1 MYKKIILVNN
11 TIKIKGGII
20 LKRLIIFLI
29 MLLIFLAS
37 IGIGYFYL
45 NTRDDQKNASKSED
59 LIAENNIE
67 NQTISTENQEEKISP
82 NCRLTLKRYY
92 TECQHTINEYIDISQ
107 SLVNATKKDLEK
119 EYSNWEVK
127 EYSSTEIVLYR
138 EFDSDCG
145 QHFIL
150 KNDNGKIT
158 VYRINENNEEIEY
171 QKTEISIDYLTETDK
186 VQIQNGIRV
195 NGIEELNQLIEDFE

>member
-1 MYKKIILVNN
+1 MKKTWIIMLAIAIIIIGIIAGISIHEKNNKKIA
-11 TIKIKGGII
+11 K
-20 LKRLIIFLI
+20 
-29 MLLIFLAS
+29 
-37 IGIGYFYL
+37 
-45 NTRDDQKNASKSED
+45 
-59 LIAENNIE
+59 NNIIE
-67 NQTISTENQEEKISP
+67 NEINEVSEKIVDECTDEWNRLQEARLEIEVNAKEEKISP